1 MKKLFLTLLLACLAG
16 SIAARADNAPAAAAC
31 TPHGVN
37 LMEGLEAKDP
47 ASWQELQREADKVPN
62 RTGLLWKI
70 EKEGIEPSYLF
81 GTIHFSDPRVM
92 TLPKVTEEAYRSAN
106 TVVVETTDML
116 DPKFFL
122 RVRLEHPDLLLFTD
136 GTTLKSHLPA
146 EQRDEIERK
155 LAERGIILDAV
166 ATMKPW
172 VLSSLLTFPKC
183 ERQRKSEGE
192 KSLDEKLALDA
203 QAEGRDVQGLESAEE
218 QLLAMSRM
226 PLDFHVR
233 SLVATIDYGDG
244 IEDAM
249 ETMTALYL
257 KGEIGMIMPT
267 LRKIVPDNL
276 SDEDYD
282 LFLKYLIS
290 DRNHVMAD
298 RAVPIIDKGNAFI
311 AVGALH
317 LPGAD
322 GVIELL
328 RAKGYRVVPL

>member
-1 MKKLFLTLLLACLAG
+1 MKKLFLTLLFACLAG
-16 SIAARADNAPAAAAC
+16 SIPARADNAPAAAAC

-37 LMEGLEAKDP
+37 LMEGLATKDP
-47 ASWQELQREADKVPN
+47 ASWQELQRKADKVPN

-70 EKEGIEPSYLF
+70 EKEGVEPSYLF
-81 GTIHFSDPRVM
+81 GTMHFSDPRVM
-92 TLPKVTEEAYRSAN
+92 TLPKATDEAYRSAN
-106 TVVVETTDML
+106 TVVVETADIL
-116 DPKFFL
+116 DPKFLL

-146 EQRDEIERK
+146 ERREEIERK
-155 LAERGIILDAV
+155 LAERGIVLDAV
-166 ATMKPW
+166 AKMKPW
-172 VLSSLLTFPKC
+172 VLSSLLALPKC
-183 ERQRKSEGE
+183 ERERQSEGE

-203 QAEGRDVQGLESAEE
+203 QAEGRNVQGLESAEE
-218 QLLAMSRM
+218 QLQAMNRM
-226 PLDFHVR
+226 PLDFHLR
-233 SLVATIDYGDG
+233 SLVATIDYGDD

-249 ETMTALYL
+249 ETTTTLYL
-257 KGEIGMIMPT
+257 KGEIGMIMPA
-267 LRKIVPDNL
+267 LRKIVPDSL
-276 SDEDYD
+276 SDDDYD

-317 LPGAD
+317 LPGTD

>member
-1 MKKLFLTLLLACLAG
+1 
-16 SIAARADNAPAAAAC
+16 
-31 TPHGVN
+31 
-37 LMEGLEAKDP
+37 
-47 ASWQELQREADKVPN
+47 
-62 RTGLLWKI
+62 
-70 EKEGIEPSYLF
+70 
-81 GTIHFSDPRVM
+81 HFSDPRVM
-92 TLPKVTEEAYRSAN
+92 TLPKATDAAYRSVN

-203 QAEGRDVQGLESAEE
+203 QAEGRNVLGLESAEE

-257 KGEIGMIMPT
+257 KGEVGMI
-267 LRKIVPDNL
+267 
-276 SDEDYD
+276 
-282 LFLKYLIS
+282 
-290 DRNHVMAD
+290 
-298 RAVPIIDKGNAFI
+298 
-311 AVGALH
+311 
-317 LPGAD
+317 
-322 GVIELL
+322 
-328 RAKGYRVVPL
+328 

>member
-81 GTIHFSDPRVM
+81 GTMHFSDPRVM
-92 TLPKVTEEAYRSAN
+92 ALPQATDEAYRSAN

-146 EQRDEIERK
+146 EQREEIERK
-155 LAERGIILDAV
+155 LAERGVILDAV

-172 VLSSLLTFPKC
+172 VLSSLLALPKC
-183 ERQRKSEGE
+183 ERQRKSKGE

-218 QLLAMSRM
+218 QLVAMNRM

-233 SLVATIDYGDG
+233 SLVATVDYGDG
-244 IEDAM
+244 LEDAM

-257 KGEIGMIMPT
+257 KGEIGMIMPA
-267 LRKIVPDNL
+267 LRKIVPDSL

-298 RAVPIIDKGNAFI
+298 RAVPIIDKGSAFI

-317 LPGAD
+317 LPGTD

>member
-16 SIAARADNAPAAAAC
+16 SIAARADNVPAAGAC

-37 LMEGLEAKDP
+37 LMEELEAKDP

-92 TLPKVTEEAYRSAN
+92 TLPKATDAAYRSAN

-155 LAERGIILDAV
+155 LARRGRHNETLGPIQPADISKMRE
-166 ATMKPW
+166 T
-172 VLSSLLTFPKC
+172 
-183 ERQRKSEGE
+183 
-192 KSLDEKLALDA
+192 A
-203 QAEGRDVQGLESAEE
+203 QKRG
-218 QLLAMSRM
+218 
-226 PLDFHVR
+226 
-233 SLVATIDYGDG
+233 
-244 IEDAM
+244 
-249 ETMTALYL
+249 
-257 KGEIGMIMPT
+257 
-267 LRKIVPDNL
+267 RKIA
-276 SDEDYD
+276 
-282 LFLKYLIS
+282 
-290 DRNHVMAD
+290 R
-298 RAVPIIDKGNAFI
+298 
-311 AVGALH
+311 
-317 LPGAD
+317 
-322 GVIELL
+322 
-328 RAKGYRVVPL
+328 